1 MQIPKLITL
10 QWLKKLG
17 ACDKAL
23 EDFAKLFPDGTEPS
37 VAALTASPHFD
48 CDWLAEKILSAP
60 LLADYEAKSAP
71 LLADYEA
78 KSAPL
83 LADYEAKSATLWADY
98 QAKSAPLW
106 ADYDAKRAPLLADYK
121 AKIAPL
127 LADYEAKSAPL
138 WADYKAK
145 IAPLLADYEA
155 KKAKLLMALLR
166 PITGE
171 YTNEALRNQ
180 QRTRCDPVQRRR
192 RIERRH
198 GSAS

>member
-127 LADYEAKSAPL
+127 LADYEAK
-138 WADYKAK
+138 
-145 IAPLLADYEA
+145 
-155 KKAKLLMALLR
+155 KAKLLMALLR